1 MQIILLRRVEKLGQM
16 GDLVAVKPGFARNFL
31 LPKGYA
37 VRASKENLAEFEA
50 KRAQL
55 EAENLKHKQDA
66 EKVAAKM
73 NGLSII
79 MIRAAGESG
88 HLYGS
93 IRPQDVAEQVT
104 KEGFTINRTQV
115 LLDQPIKE
123 LGLHKV
129 RIALHPEVTEWITV
143 NVALSEEE
151 AKLQAEGKLARG
163 EKEESRAQAAP
174 RPAKAPKAEE
184 EEASAEE

>member
-16 GDLVAVKPGFARNFL
+16 GDVVTVKPGFARNFL

-37 VRASKENLAEFEA
+37 IRASKENLTAFET
-50 KRAQL
+50 KRTQL
-55 EAENLKHKQDA
+55 ETENLKHKQEA

-73 NGLSII
+73 NGLSIVI
-79 MIRAAGESG
+79 IRAAGESG

-93 IRPQDVAEQVT
+93 IRPQDIAEEVT
-104 KEGFTINRTQV
+104 KAGFTMNRSQV

-163 EKEESRAQAAP
+163 EKKKASEAP
-174 RPAKAPKAEE
+174 AETIST
-184 EEASAEE
+184 EEASTETH

>member
-16 GDLVAVKPGFARNFL
+16 GDVVAVKPGFARNFL

-73 NGLSII
+73 NGLSIVI
-79 MIRAAGESG
+79 IRAAGESG

-129 RIALHPEVTEWITV
+129 RIALHPEVAEWITV

-163 EKEESRAQAAP
+163 EKEEVRPEAPKAA
-174 RPAKAPKAEE
+174 KTPKAEE
-184 EEASAEE
+184 EEVPSEE